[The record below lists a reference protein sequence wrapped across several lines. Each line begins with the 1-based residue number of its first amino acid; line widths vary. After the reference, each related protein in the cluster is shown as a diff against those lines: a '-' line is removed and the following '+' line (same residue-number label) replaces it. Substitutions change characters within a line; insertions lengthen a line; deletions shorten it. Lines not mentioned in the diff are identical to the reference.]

1 MVYGYCR
8 DEHRNIVSMDSVVCL
23 PFGTRDQH
31 SYRGSVRYPMH
42 LRVTVL
48 AEGHEYEALTE
59 DLSASGCLL
68 RLREPLREGTQID
81 FLVEIPA
88 GTLEFSVTA
97 AVQCS
102 GRIVRSYWNDGQPF
116 AAAVIDEYRF
126 Q

>member
-1 MVYGYCR
+1 MQSALCSSP
-8 DEHRNIVSMDSVVCL
+8 DTHDWDPS
-23 PFGTRDQH
+23 
-31 SYRGSVRYPMH
+31 RGAVRYPLQ

-48 AEGHEYEALTE
+48 AGGHEYEALTE
-59 DLSASGCLL
+59 SLSASGVLL
-68 RLREPLREGTQID
+68 RLREPLQEGQQID

-97 AVQCS
+97 AVHCS
-102 GRIVRSYWNDGQPF
+102 GRIVRSYWNEGQPF

>member
-1 MVYGYCR
+1 M
-8 DEHRNIVSMDSVVCL
+8 ETAVCSS
-23 PFGTRDQH
+23 PGTHNLRP
-31 SYRGSVRYPMH
+31 YRGAVRYPLQ

-48 AEGHEYEALTE
+48 AEGQAYEALTE
-59 DLSASGCLL
+59 SFSASGVLL
-68 RLREPLREGTQID
+68 RLREPLREGQQIE

-97 AVQCS
+97 AVHCA
-102 GRIVRSYWNDGQPF
+102 GRIVRSYWNEGQPY